1 VTAVR
6 GWSRGPELFWLGV
19 YGLGH
24 LAAIRNEPPTDAG
37 NLLLENLCWQIPA
50 FATPL
55 AFVVFFRLWPSD
67 RRYHVAGRLAF
78 ATFIGLNACLFHVI
92 DGIDYGDSRNSGV
105 LGFWVIG
112 VMVGGF
118 SYLMSRV
125 ALAVARSRG
134 WAR

>member
-1 VTAVR
+1 MNAIR
-6 GWSRGPELFWLGV
+6 DWLLGPELFWLGV

-24 LAAIRNEPPTDAG
+24 VAAIRNEPPTDAG
-37 NLLLENLCWQIPA
+37 NLLLETLCWAIPA
-50 FATPL
+50 FAIPFS
-55 AFVVFFRLWPSD
+55 FVLFFGLWPAD
-67 RRYHVAGRLAF
+67 PRYRVAGRLAL
-78 ATFIGLNACLFHVI
+78 ATVVGLNACLFHVI

-118 SYLMSRV
+118 SYPASRLM
-125 ALAVARSRG
+125 LAVARRRG